1 MSGIAYAIG
10 EILILLIIAT
20 ALGVL
25 IGRAWPRRAL
35 APRLPADAKVS
46 ELETKSLI
54 LAGRLETQ
62 GAELTQLRAD
72 LLKART
78 QAALSKGSQVGS

>member
-10 EILILLIIAT
+10 EILAFLIIAT

-35 APRLPADAKVS
+35 APHLPADAKVS

-62 GAELTQLRAD
+62 AAELTQLRAD

-78 QAALSKGSQVGS
+78 QAALSKSSQMES